1 MNFKIKLLTT
11 ALGLGLSFAAAAQQ
25 VTTLR
30 LHQFLPPQGN
40 VPKLF
45 LKPWGEKIEKESG
58 GRIKIQHFDAM
69 SLGGTPPQLYDQ
81 AKDGVVDIVWTVL
94 GYTPGRFLRSE
105 AFELPFVLKG
115 NAESLSRAF
124 WDYSAAHNFAEFSQV
139 RPLAVWVHGPGI
151 FHMTNKPVTGLADL
165 KGLKIRAGNRQ
176 MARYVESQGAS
187 AVQLPTNGIGDALSK
202 GVVDGTMLPYEVV
215 PALKVQELTKFTS
228 ETEGAIMYSQ
238 TFILAMNK
246 ASYLK
251 LPDDLKK
258 VIDNN
263 SGIETSAWA
272 GKVQGD
278 SDAPAKKLVLD
289 RGNKVNVIPAVE
301 VTKMKAAGKSTIDQW
316 VKEVKDKQFIDGE
329 ALLKTQQKM
338 IAKYVK

>member
-1 MNFKIKLLTT
+1 MLTKTKLAA
-11 ALGLGLSFAAAAQQ
+11 ALVGLGLAFAASAQQ
-25 VTTLR
+25 VTLR

-58 GRIKIQHFDAM
+58 GRIKVQQFDAM
-69 SLGGTPPQLYDQ
+69 ALGGTPPQLYDQ
-81 AKDGVVDIVWTVL
+81 AKDGVVDIAWTVL
-94 GYTPGRFLRSE
+94 GFTPGRFLRSE
-105 AFELPFVLKG
+105 AYELPFMLRG
-115 NAESLSRAF
+115 SAEQLSRSF
-124 WDYSAAHNFAEFSQV
+124 WDYSAANSFADFGQV
-139 RPLAVWVHGPGI
+139 RPLALWVHGPGI
-151 FHMTNKPVTGLADL
+151 FHMTNKPITGLADL

-176 MARYVESQGAS
+176 MAKYIESVGAS
-187 AVQLPTNGIGDALSK
+187 AVNLPTSGIADALSK

-238 TFILAMNK
+238 TFVLAMNK

-258 VIDNN
+258 IIDAN
-263 SGIETSAWA
+263 SGVETSAWA
-272 GKVQGD
+272 GRVQGE
-278 SDAPAKKLVLD
+278 SDAPSKKLVLE
-289 RGNKVNVIPAVE
+289 RGNKVNVITAAE
-301 VTKMKAAGKSTIDQW
+301 VAKMKEAGKPIVDNWT
-316 VKEVKDKQFIDGE
+316 KEVSAKFVDGKD
-329 ALLKTQQKM
+329 LLKVQEKM